1 MWREGAHVECFGEF
15 HRCVEFLTSHC
26 RVVEALQVDDKDLWE
41 SIDCQVFL
49 NVYFSFAAATFESCP
64 YHSLW
69 LYEFFHAL
77 A

>member
-26 RVVEALQVDDKDLWE
+26 RVVEALQVDDENLRE
-41 SIDCQVFL
+41 TIDRQVLL
-49 NVYFSFAAATFESCP
+49 NVDLSFAAAAFESCP
-64 YHSLW
+64 NHSLW